1 MSWFLC
7 RLFAFCH
14 FLCGCVVVVVVV
26 VQHILGVTV
35 THQDMEAIDP
45 DYYKNLLQITT
56 LPLEDLGLDLTF
68 SADTEMFGAC
78 RPSRSFVPFPP
89 PGVEVSLAIPSPG
102 GHVPVEQLSSLLP
115 PSGPSTPTSGAVC
128 GSAQR
133 YLLVGIK
140 PPRASVPLLN
150 LRACPTSS
158 SLLKF
163 I

>member
-1 MSWFLC
+1 M
-7 RLFAFCH
+7 
-14 FLCGCVVVVVVV
+14 V

-102 GHVPVEQLSSLLP
+102 GHVPVEQLSSLYRRLAP
-115 PSGPSTPTSGAVC
+115 
-128 GSAQR
+128 QR
-133 YLLVGIK
+133 Q
-140 PPRASVPLLN
+140 PRA
-150 LRACPTSS
+150 RCAAAHSS
-158 SLLKF
+158 IYSWESNFLGRPSPS
-163 I
+163 